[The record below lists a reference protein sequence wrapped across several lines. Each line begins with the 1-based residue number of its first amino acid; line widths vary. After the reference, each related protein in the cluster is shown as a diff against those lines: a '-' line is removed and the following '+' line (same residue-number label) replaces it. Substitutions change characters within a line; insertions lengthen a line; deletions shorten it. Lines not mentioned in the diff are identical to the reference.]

1 MKRVRTFL
9 IMNCILS
16 TVFAGTV
23 LAAATP
29 SNSVIDTKKLDQIVE
44 SAMAEFQVPG
54 LAIAV
59 VSQDKL
65 LLAKGYGVRDIG
77 NNKPVT
83 AQTLFGIASNTKAFT
98 TAALAMLV
106 DQGKLSWDD
115 PVIKH
120 IPEFQLADPYVS
132 REMTIR
138 DLLSHRSGLG
148 LGAGDLLIWPD
159 TDKSTSEIISALR
172 FIKPASSFRSKYAY
186 NNLMFVV
193 AGEVVARVSGQSWQE
208 YVEQQMFRPI
218 GMNTTAAGYSRIAAN
233 NDNRAVGHIPMNNQL
248 QRYPLDYLE
257 DFRGAGA
264 IASNVAE
271 MSLWLRTQLAHGVM
285 PSGERLFSEAQQQ
298 QMWQQHITTN
308 VSAESFKSTRQQ
320 FAGYGLGWSVDDYFG
335 YKRLSHGGGILGMV
349 SQVTLIPEKQLGI
362 VILTNQQAFPAINA
376 ISREVLE
383 QALALPDTD
392 WVKELGTKYHQYR
405 AKVYQQSG
413 PVKLAHIQPALANV
427 NYVGLLQ
434 SDWYGEVNIEEIDGK
449 LRIRF
454 SHTPKLQGWLV
465 HHSGNR
471 FVVQWDDKLME
482 AEAYIDFVLNAEQQ
496 LQSATMQLVNPDI
509 TDFSFDFH
517 DLTLNVVKPK
527 A

>member
-1 MKRVRTFL
+1 MLLHCVVGA
-9 IMNCILS
+9 
-16 TVFAGTV
+16 VFSNA
-23 LAAATP
+23 AIAATTTP
-29 SNSVIDTKKLDQIVE
+29 FDSNKLDHIVM

-54 LAIAV
+54 LAIAIV
-59 VSQDKL
+59 AQDQL

-77 NNKPVT
+77 NNQPVT

-98 TAALAMLV
+98 SAALAMLV

-159 TDKSTSEIISALR
+159 TDKSTSEIIAALR
-172 FIKPASSFRSKYAY
+172 YIKPASSFRSKYAY

-193 AGEVVARVSGQSWQE
+193 AGEVVARVSGKSWQD
-208 YVEQQMFRPI
+208 YVEQQIFSPI
-218 GMNTTAAGYSRIAAN
+218 GMNTTAAGYSRIAADN
-233 NDNRAVGHIPMNNQL
+233 NNRAVGHIPMDNQL

-264 IASNVAE
+264 IASNVSD

-285 PSGERLFSEAQQQ
+285 PSGDKLFSEAQQQ
-298 QMWQQHITTN
+298 QMWQQQITTS
-308 VSAESFKSTRQQ
+308 VSADSFKNTRQQ
-320 FAGYGLGWSVDDYFG
+320 FAGYGLGWSVDDYYG

-349 SQVTLIPEKQLGI
+349 SQVTLIPEQQLGI
-362 VILTNQQAFPAINA
+362 VILTNQQAFAAINA

-383 QALALPDTD
+383 QVLALPDKD
-392 WVKELGTKYHQYR
+392 WVKELADKYHSQR
-405 AKVYQQSG
+405 AELYQQSG
-413 PVKLAHIQPALANV
+413 PAKLAMVQPPLPNAS
-427 NYVGLLQ
+427 YVGLLQ
-434 SDWYGEVNIEEIDGK
+434 SDWYGDVSIKDIDGK
-449 LRIRF
+449 LRISF

-465 HHSGNR
+465 HHSGNH

-482 AEAYIDFVLNAEQQ
+482 ADTYIEFKLNEKQQ
-496 LQSATMQLVNPDI
+496 LQSASMQLVNPDI

-517 DLTLNVVKPK
+517 DLTLTVVKH
-527 A
+527 